1 MPRNN
6 RRGSGRKVSSS
17 AKTGPIDQG
26 RQRARILEE
35 AGTLGTTSKNPVYE
49 AARRHLRRRPR
60 TWLVTGC
67 AGFIGSHLVEALLHL
82 GQRVV
87 GMDNFATGHPRNLTM
102 VRQAVGKKAWRKFRF
117 LRGDV
122 TRLSDCRRA
131 VRASAIHF
139 ILHQAGLG
147 SVPRSIAD
155 PLRTHAVNVTGT
167 LNLLVAARD
176 AGVRRFVYAASSS
189 TYGDSTGSPKREDQ
203 IGRALSPYAV
213 SKHANELYARVFGR
227 CYGMETFGLRYFN
240 VFGPYQDPTS
250 HYSAVIPLFIR
261 AMMAGKAPT
270 IYGDGTQS
278 RDFTF
283 VANNVHANL
292 LAANQPGVGGQI
304 FNIACGQ
311 RYSLLDLM
319 DALNEILGT
328 AIEPTFDH
336 SRRGDVKHSL
346 ADIGRAQDLLGYTVQ
361 VDFLEGLRRTAAW
374 YRAHDN

>member
-1 MPRNN
+1 LTINYYKEVGM
-6 RRGSGRKVSSS
+6 S
-17 AKTGPIDQG
+17 
-26 RQRARILEE
+26 
-35 AGTLGTTSKNPVYE
+35 VY
-49 AARRHLRRRPR
+49 
-60 TWLVTGC
+60 LVTGG
-67 AGFIGSHLVEALLHL
+67 AGFIGSNLVHELLQRGETVRVLDNFSTGRRSNLVDVYGDIDLVEGDL
-82 GQRVV
+82 RSSESC
-87 GMDNFATGHPRNLTM
+87 
-102 VRQAVGKKAWRKFRF
+102 RQATKGI
-117 LRGDV
+117 DV
-122 TRLSDCRRA
+122 
-131 VRASAIHF
+131 V
-139 ILHQAGLG
+139 LHQGALP
-147 SVPRSIAD
+147 SVQRSVSD
-155 PLRTHAVNVTGT
+155 PFTSHDTNATAT
-167 LNLLVAARD
+167 MNLLVAARD
-176 AGVRRFVYAASSS
+176 AGVKRFVYASSS
-189 TYGDSTGSPKREDQ
+189 SVYGDSPTMPKQEEMIPRPK
-203 IGRALSPYAV
+203 SPYAV
-213 SKHANELYARVFGR
+213 AKLAGEHYCRIFYELYGL
-227 CYGMETFGLRYFN
+227 ETVCLRYFN

-292 LAANQPGVGGQI
+292 LAATQPGVGGQI

-346 ADIGRAQDLLGYTVQ
+346 ADIGRAQELLGYTVQ

-374 YRAHDN
+374 YRTHDN

>member
-1 MPRNN
+1 M
-6 RRGSGRKVSSS
+6 S
-17 AKTGPIDQG
+17 
-26 RQRARILEE
+26 
-35 AGTLGTTSKNPVYE
+35 VY
-49 AARRHLRRRPR
+49 
-60 TWLVTGC
+60 LVTGG
-67 AGFIGSHLVEALLHL
+67 AGFIGSNLVHELLQRGETVRVLDNFSTGRRSNLADVYSDIDLVEGDL
-82 GQRVV
+82 RSSESC
-87 GMDNFATGHPRNLTM
+87 
-102 VRQAVGKKAWRKFRF
+102 RQATKGV
-117 LRGDV
+117 DV
-122 TRLSDCRRA
+122 
-131 VRASAIHF
+131 V
-139 ILHQAGLG
+139 LHQGALP
-147 SVPRSIAD
+147 SVQRSVSD
-155 PLRTHAVNVTGT
+155 PFTSHDTNATAT
-167 LNLLVAARD
+167 MNLLVAARD
-176 AGVRRFVYAASSS
+176 AGVKRFVYASSS
-189 TYGDSTGSPKREDQ
+189 SVYGDSPTMPKQEEMIPRPK
-203 IGRALSPYAV
+203 SPYAV
-213 SKHANELYARVFGR
+213 AKLAGEHYCRIFYELYGL
-227 CYGMETFGLRYFN
+227 ETVCLRYFN